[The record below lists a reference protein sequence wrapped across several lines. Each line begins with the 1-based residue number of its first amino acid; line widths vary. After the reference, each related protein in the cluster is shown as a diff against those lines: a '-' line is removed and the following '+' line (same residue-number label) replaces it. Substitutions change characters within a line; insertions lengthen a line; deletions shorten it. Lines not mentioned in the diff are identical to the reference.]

1 MVAPRTRAH
10 ATPLLLACWSKVTS
24 LTPTLTLA
32 LTLTLI
38 LTLTLTIIPTLALA
52 LALSLTLTQ
61 ATAIVTALL
70 AAGADAHE
78 CDDVG
83 EGTLHHALRSADL
96 LYASHD
102 GAHTPALTPTLTLAL
117 ILTQP

>member
-1 MVAPRTRAH
+1 MAPRTRAH

-24 LTPTLTLA
+24 LTPTLTLS
-32 LTLTLI
+32 LTLN
-38 LTLTLTIIPTLALA
+38 PTLALA
-52 LALSLTLTQ
+52 LALALTLTQ

-83 EGTLHHALRSADL
+83 EGTLHYALRSAGL

-102 GAHTPALTPTLTLAL
+102 GAHTLALTPTLTLAL